1 MDGDGDAE
9 NSMGLLIRAV
19 GPGCQGSIDPQWEV
33 RRELDAMYGETTI
46 DPPPLEQFR
55 LPRAASLV
63 AWLDGMPIGCGAIAT
78 MNESTAHVKR
88 VFVRSGFRGNGF
100 GRRTMDGLEKMAV
113 ELGHSLPFLETADE
127 QLEAVSMY
135 TILGYERVPCT
146 GRIPRT
152 ERSIGFEKRL

>member
-19 GPGCQGSIDPQWEV
+19 EPGCQGFIDLQWEV
-33 RRELDAMYGETTI
+33 RRELDVIYGETTI

-88 VFVRSGFRGNGF
+88 VFVRSRGNGF
-100 GRRTMDGLEKMAV
+100 GRRTMDAL
-113 ELGHSLPFLETADE
+113 
-127 QLEAVSMY
+127 
-135 TILGYERVPCT
+135 
-146 GRIPRT
+146 
-152 ERSIGFEKRL
+152 